1 MSIGC
6 VTLRDIDNTGMA
18 LYGVGLDVEVAR
30 INNQFKMYIK
40 MRGGIGIKS
49 LGTVFRRFD
58 NNGNKKLDITEF
70 EDALAECG

>member
-1 MSIGC
+1 MLMLCLGPEQ
-6 VTLRDIDNTGMA
+6 MA

>member
-1 MSIGC
+1 
-6 VTLRDIDNTGMA
+6 
-18 LYGVGLDVEVAR
+18 
-30 INNQFKMYIK
+30 
-40 MRGGIGIKS
+40 